1 MIDEVLGPPRS
12 RPSLT
17 RLPHLLAGSFK
28 LVFGAA
34 RRDVVVSAVLQLV
47 SGAGIAIELLLA
59 RQILSLVLTS
69 ARASFVT
76 LLPLVLLLGFLI
88 AVISFASSMQWELQR
103 IISELVSHQTSA
115 RVLDVAVAAPLEA
128 YESPDFH
135 DRLQRA
141 EMGAGL
147 RPWQITQSLLGMAG
161 SGVGVI
167 AIGVALFVLQPLLIP
182 LLVLALVPMW
192 FVAAR
197 SSSDFYRYSFGM
209 TPNDRKRDYLRRT
222 LTSRDAA
229 KEIIAFQLGPFLRGL
244 WERLY
249 AERIIELRE
258 LIRKHLIR
266 QGLASLATSLLIAV
280 PLLLL
285 TFLVVRGFMSL
296 PQALAAAAGLVL
308 LRPMLGGLV
317 FSGLQLYESALFLDD
332 YEAFLALEP
341 ALDAVRPR
349 APAPSAFDSLRME
362 GVSFTYPTGSKPA
375 LTGVNL
381 EIKKG
386 EVVALVGENGSGK
399 TTLAKLLCGL
409 YTPQSGRIC
418 WDGMDI
424 ASVDHPEL
432 RKAIAVIFQDYI
444 RYQLPAWQNIAVGR
458 HHRFDDRDGVRRAAV
473 DAGADP
479 FLKDLPAGYDTLLG
493 PEFEGGKELSS
504 GQWQRV
510 ALARAFFRDAPFLI
524 LDEPTA
530 ALDARA
536 EHELFES
543 IRSLTRGRSVLL
555 ISHRFSTV
563 RSADR
568 IYVLKEGMVVE
579 QGTHDQLMANEGL
592 YHNLF
597 TLQASPYWGRQNN
610 DA

>member
-17 RLPHLLAGSFK
+17 RLPHLLAGSSR

-34 RRDVVVSAVLQLV
+34 RRDVIVSALLQLIT
-47 SGAGIAIELLLA
+47 GAGIAIELLLA
-59 RQILSLVLTS
+59 RQILSLVLTT
-69 ARASFVT
+69 ARGSFIA
-76 LLPLVLLLGFLI
+76 LLPLVLLLGLLI
-88 AVISFASSMQWELQR
+88 AVISFASSIQWELQR
-103 IISELVSHQTSA
+103 IISELVSHRTSA

-167 AIGVALFVLQPLLIP
+167 AIGFALFVLQPLLIP
-182 LLVLALVPMW
+182 LLVLALVPIW

-197 SSSDFYRYSFGM
+197 SSSDFYQYSFGM

-229 KEIIAFQLGPFLRGL
+229 KEILAFQLGPFLRGL

-249 AERIIELRE
+249 ADRIAELRE
-258 LIRKHLIR
+258 LVRKHVVR

-285 TFLVVRGFMSL
+285 TFLVVRRVMSL

-341 ALDAVRPR
+341 ALEAARPR
-349 APAPSAFDSLRME
+349 GPAPAGFDSLRME
-362 GVSFTYPTGSKPA
+362 NISFTYPTGSKPA
-375 LTGVNL
+375 LRDISL

-409 YTPQSGRIC
+409 YRPQSGRIC
-418 WDGMDI
+418 WDGIDI
-424 ASVDHPEL
+424 ESVDHPEL

-444 RYQLPAWQNIAVGR
+444 RYQLPAWQNIAVGS
-458 HHRFDDRDGVRRAAV
+458 HQRFEDRNGVRQAAV
-473 DAGADP
+473 DAGADS
-479 FLKDLPAGYDTLLG
+479 FLKDLPAGYDTFLG

-510 ALARAFFRDAPFLI
+510 ALARAFFRDAPFII

-536 EHELFES
+536 EHDLFES

-568 IYVLKEGMVVE
+568 IYVLNQGTVVE
-579 QGTHDQLMANEGL
+579 HGTHDELMANKGL
-592 YHNLF
+592 YHDLF
-597 TLQASPYWGRQNN
+597 TLQASPYWDRRE
-610 DA
+610 A